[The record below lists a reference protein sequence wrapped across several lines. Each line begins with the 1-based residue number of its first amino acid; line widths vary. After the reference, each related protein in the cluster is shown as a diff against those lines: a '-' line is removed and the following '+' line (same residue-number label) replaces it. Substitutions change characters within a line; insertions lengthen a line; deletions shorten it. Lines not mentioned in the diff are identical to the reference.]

1 MAHAEVVD
9 ESLRLVREWVSSS
22 SGGARG
28 GAGVR
33 ESSAREKTRELV
45 ATCRTALEALLQ
57 VSVFVLLC

>member
-22 SGGARG
+22 GGGARA

-33 ESSAREKTRELV
+33 ERSARAKSRELV

-57 VSVFVLLC
+57 VSVFVLLY